1 MTSSIQGTAG
11 AMLRSIKKIIRKAP
25 LFLSALLIIISL
37 TVFGLFIAGIR
48 PYVVKTGSME
58 PAYPVNS
65 LCFVNR
71 NTPLEEISVGDVISF
86 SMGKDTVVT
95 HRVTSISGKEYT
107 TKGDANLT
115 EDSAPVTAVNYIGKI
130 VYMIPKIGCISNFLH
145 TRAGL
150 LAAVALIVLLLIPNF
165 IPDKEKDTASTENEQ
180 NDQTGN

>member
-1 MTSSIQGTAG
+1 MTSSIKG
-11 AMLRSIKKIIRKAP
+11 AAAVMLHLISRIMRKIP
-25 LFLSALLIIISL
+25 LFLSTLIFLIALI
-37 TVFGLFIAGIR
+37 VFVLFIAGIR

-86 SMGKDTVVT
+86 SMGNDTVVT

-115 EDSAPVTAVNYIGKI
+115 EDSAHVTAVNYIGKI

-165 IPDKEKDTASTENEQ
+165 IPDKEKETASTENEQ